1 MFTIDASVW
10 VNSFDQ
16 REVGNEVSRQ
26 LLDFIRAQAIPVT
39 VPNLA
44 LIEVAASI
52 SRTRN
57 NPVQAHSFT
66 TSMNNLPN
74 VRVLPIDEALA
85 HRALLLAAE
94 QSLRGADAI
103 YAAVA
108 IQEGCTLVS
117 LDNEHLTRLVG
128 VVETR
133 TPTGLLDELTARQED
148 EG

>member
-1 MFTIDASVW
+1 MLTIDASVW
-10 VNSFDQ
+10 ANSFDQ
-16 REVGNEVSRQ
+16 REVGSEISRQ

-39 VPNLA
+39 IPNLA

-57 NPVQAHSFT
+57 NPIQARIFAGL
-66 TSMNNLPN
+66 MNNLPN
-74 VRVLPIDEALA
+74 VRVLQIDDALA
-85 HRALLLAAE
+85 QRALLLAAE

-128 VVETR
+128 IVEVR
-133 TPTGLLDELTARQED
+133 TPEDLLIELTSA
-148 EG
+148 

>member
-16 REVGNEVSRQ
+16 REIGHETSSQ
-26 LLDFIRAQAIPVT
+26 LLALMRAQAIPIII
-39 VPNLA
+39 PNLA

-57 NPVQAHSFT
+57 HALQARIFADSI
-66 TSMNNLPN
+66 NNLPN
-74 VRVLPIDEALA
+74 VRVVQLDEALA
-85 HRALLLAAE
+85 QQAITLAIDRR
-94 QSLRGADAI
+94 LRGADAI

-108 IQEGCTLVS
+108 VQQGCFLVS
-117 LDNEHLTRLVG
+117 LDEEHLTRLGG

-133 TPTGLLDELTARQED
+133 TPEQLLAELLPPTIE
-148 EG
+148 E

>member
-16 REVGNEVSRQ
+16 REAGNEVSRQ
-26 LLDFIRAQAIPVT
+26 LLDVIRAQAIAIT
-39 VPNLA
+39 IPNLA
-44 LIEVAASI
+44 LIEAAASI

-57 NPVQAHSFT
+57 TPRQARVFADST
-66 TSMNNLPN
+66 NRLPN
-74 VRVLPIDEALA
+74 VIVVPLDEALA
-85 HRALLLAAE
+85 QRALTLAAE

-133 TPTGLLDELTARQED
+133 APTALLTELTPQQEQQ
-148 EG
+148 E

>member
-1 MFTIDASVW
+1 MLTIDASVW
-10 VNSFDQ
+10 VNGFDQ
-16 REVGNEVSRQ
+16 REAGNEVSRQ
-26 LLDFIRAQAIPVT
+26 LLDLIRAQAIMIAI
-39 VPNLA
+39 PNLA

-57 NPVQAHSFT
+57 NPIQARVFADSI
-66 TSMNNLPN
+66 NRLPN
-74 VRVLPIDEALA
+74 VRVVPLDEALA
-85 HRALLLAAE
+85 QRALTLAAE

-133 TPTGLLDELTARQED
+133 KPTALLTELTPQQES
-148 EG
+148 EV